1 MKNHNKDIFSLRAY
15 TLITL
20 LTISKI
26 VRPPGDCVCL
36 HVPPGTT
43 FTTLEFEENAPIVV
57 PVERV
62 EPKGL

>member
-1 MKNHNKDIFSLRAY
+1 MKNHNKDIFSLHAY

-26 VRPPGDCVCL
+26 RPPGDGVCL

-43 FTTLEFEENAPIVV
+43 FTTLEFEENAHIVV